1 MELGKVFV
9 DDVVIGEN
17 RRAIDKVTVERL
29 AESMKAIGLQTPISI
44 WADDRDRPVL
54 VAGHHRLEAAKS
66 LGWEQI
72 ECCFVAMNEVER
84 QIWEIS
90 ENLMRADLTKEQRD
104 RDIRRLAEL
113 LRKREEDGC
122 SKVLQPSLDSV
133 GRRKSPQ
140 QQPGIVKKI
149 ANETGLSKDTVRR
162 ALSPPAPKPQPPA
175 RPAINQFESV
185 ERQIDA
191 LMRAWNSAGPEARE
205 EFLRRI
211 DKPVFDQTEAA

>member
-104 RDIRRLAEL
+104 RDIRRLADL
-113 LRKREEDGC
+113 LRKKEEDG
-122 SKVLQPSLDSV
+122 SDKVAEPSVDAM

-140 QQPGIVKKI
+140 QMPGIAKKI
-149 ANETGLSKDTVRR
+149 SESTGLSERTVRR
-162 ALSPPAPKPQPPA
+162 VLAPIKPEPPA
-175 RPAINQFESV
+175 RPALNQFESV

-191 LMRAWNSAGPEARE
+191 LMRAWNAAGPEARE

-211 DKPVFDQTEAA
+211 DKPVFDQTAAA